1 MNIHPSLAPL
11 PGKVSKKAIFS
22 WCLFDWANSAFPT
35 VVTTFVFAS
44 YFTETLAPNRFEGTK
59 QWGYMMALSGFLI
72 ALLSPLFGAVADY
85 SGRRKPWLV
94 IFTAMAAVGSVLLW
108 YAVPGNTAC
117 MTLGLV
123 FLGMLGFELGT
134 VFYNAML
141 SELAPKKYLGR
152 ISGWAWGF
160 GYLGGVACLAVALI
174 FFIKDSFSLFSFD
187 RETFEHIRAVGP
199 LVGFWFVLFGLPL
212 FLFTPDRPSTGLPLR
227 KSIREG
233 TKTLFKTL
241 KTLPKHRQ
249 ILLFLI
255 ANMLYMDG
263 LNTIFAFGGIYAAGS
278 FGFSMEEILILGIA
292 MNVVAG
298 VGAALFGWIDDYFG
312 AKITI
317 LLSLMI
323 ILISGFGLIIV
334 TIKVHFWVL
343 GLILSVSVGSVQAA
357 SRSMMVRLSPPAVVT
372 EMFGLFALSGR
383 VTAFVGPL
391 LLGGI
396 TAGYAS
402 QRIGMIAILFF
413 ILMGLVILTYVEEPL
428 KRPARW

>member
-1 MNIHPSLAPL
+1 MSLTQSLEAL
-11 PGKVSKKAIFS
+11 PEKVSKRAIFA

-35 VVTTFVFAS
+35 VITTFVFAS
-44 YFTETLAPNRFEGTK
+44 YFTETVAPDRYAGTE
-59 QWGYMMALSGFLI
+59 QWGYMMALSGFII

-85 SGRRKPWLV
+85 SGRRKPWLAV
-94 IFTAMAAVGSVLLW
+94 FTAMAGTGSFFLW
-108 YAVPGNTAC
+108 HTAPGNAVYL
-117 MTLGLV
+117 TLGLI
-123 FLGMLGFELGT
+123 FLGMLGFEFGT

-160 GYLGGVACLAVALI
+160 GYIGGLSCLAVALL
-174 FFIKDSFSLFSFD
+174 FLIKDTFSLFDFN
-187 RETFEHIRAVGP
+187 RELFEHVRAVGP
-199 LVGFWFVLFGLPL
+199 LVGIWFVLFSLPL
-212 FLFTPDRPSTGLPLR
+212 FLFTPDRPSTGIPLR
-227 KSIREG
+227 KSVKEG
-233 TKTLFKTL
+233 TKTLFRTL
-241 KTLPKHRQ
+241 KTLPKYRD
-249 ILLFLI
+249 ILLFLL

-278 FGFSMEEILILGIA
+278 FGFSLEEILVLGIA

-298 VGAALFGWIDDYFG
+298 TGAALFGWVDDYFG

-317 LLSLMI
+317 LISLMI
-323 ILISGFGLIIV
+323 MLISGFGLIIV
-334 TIKVHFWVL
+334 TIKTHFWVL
-343 GLILSVSVGSVQAA
+343 GLILSISVGSVQAA
-357 SRSMMVRLSPPAVVT
+357 SRSMMVRLSPPSAAT

-402 QRIGMIAILFF
+402 QRVGMGVILFF
-413 ILMGLVILTYVEEPL
+413 ILVGLMILTYVEEPL
-428 KRPARW
+428 KRPRQW